1 MLTTSTISRE
11 AWGMTE
17 LAAVGTMTTQQ
28 AVHGSCGR
36 LVPNCQLKVADLSTG
51 DSLGPGNTGELRI
64 RGPQVRLI
72 WPYPCC

>member
-36 LVPNCQLKVADLSTG
+36 LVPNCQLKVEDLSSG
-51 DSLGPGNTGELRI
+51 ANLGPGNTGELCI
-64 RGPQVRLI
+64 RGPQVRKL
-72 WPYPCC
+72 CNDL